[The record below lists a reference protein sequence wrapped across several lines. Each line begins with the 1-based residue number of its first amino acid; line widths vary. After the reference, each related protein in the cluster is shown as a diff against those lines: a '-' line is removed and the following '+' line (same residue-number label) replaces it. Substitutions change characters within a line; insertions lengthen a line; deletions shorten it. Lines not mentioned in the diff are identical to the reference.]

1 MPNRSRDNV
10 RRDFRG
16 DYGYRDDQFEDRR
29 SDRQNFNDT
38 AGRHTRT
45 PYGFDRGE
53 TYFGSGRMGYGD
65 GMTDAEPNHSFG
77 SSWRDSTGY
86 SNYDYPER
94 RYESTER
101 RAGFG
106 RDAYGLGYGGDWEPE
121 ANRRRQ
127 RGDFSNYEGRDRNDF
142 DRSYDD
148 RRYGR
153 SDRGSNRTNYPNSES
168 GFNSDRSG
176 NRDERS
182 WWDRASDEV
191 SSWFGDEDAE
201 RRRRMDETR
210 GHRGR
215 GPKNYTR
222 SDERIREDIN
232 DRLTDHDYLDASNI
246 DVAVNSSDVT
256 LTGTV
261 NSRYEK
267 RLAEDIAENVSGVKN
282 VENRIRVENES
293 QRISANGTSTQNTL
307 TNTQTDTSETTTPQ
321 TTTGTTPGQAK
332 GRSTTT

>member
-1 MPNRSRDNV
+1 
-10 RRDFRG
+10 
-16 DYGYRDDQFEDRR
+16 
-29 SDRQNFNDT
+29 
-38 AGRHTRT
+38 
-45 PYGFDRGE
+45 
-53 TYFGSGRMGYGD
+53 MGYGD
-65 GMTDAEPNHSFG
+65 GITDAEPNHSFG
-77 SSWRDSTGY
+77 SSWRDSTGN

-142 DRSYDD
+142 DRSYGD

-153 SDRGSNRTNYPNSES
+153 SDRTPYPTSEG
-168 GFNSDRSG
+168 GFYDDRSG
-176 NRDERS
+176 NRGERS
-182 WWDRASDEV
+182 WWDRTSDEV

-222 SDERIREDIN
+222 SGERIREDIN

-246 DVAVNSSDVT
+246 DVAVNGSDVT

-261 NSRYEK
+261 NTRYEK
-267 RLAEDIAENVSGVKN
+267 RLAEDIADNVSGVKN

-293 QRISANGTSTQNTL
+293 QRISATGTSTQNTL
-307 TNTQTDTSETTTPQ
+307 TNTQTDTSQTATPQ
-321 TTTGTTPGQAK
+321 TTTGTTGQAK

>member
-1 MPNRSRDNV
+1 MPNRFRDNEG
-10 RRDFRG
+10 RDLRD
-16 DYGYRDDQFEDRR
+16 DYGYRDDYFEGGR
-29 SDRQNFNDT
+29 SDQRNFNDT
-38 AGRHTRT
+38 ANRQTRT
-45 PYGFDRGE
+45 PRGFDRGE
-53 TYFGSGRMGYGD
+53 NYFGSGRMGYGD
-65 GMTDAEPNHSFG
+65 GMQDVQPNHSFG

-86 SNYDYPER
+86 SNYDNPDR

-106 RDAYGLGYGGDWEPE
+106 RDAYGIGYGGDWEPE
-121 ANRRRQ
+121 ANRRRG
-127 RGDFSNYEGRDRNDF
+127 RGDYSNYEST
-142 DRSYDD
+142 DRSKYDRGYND
-148 RRYGR
+148 RGYGR
-153 SDRGSNRTNYPNSES
+153 SAYGSNYSNYPSSES
-168 GFNSDRSG
+168 GFHEGRADNRNDR
-176 NRDERS
+176 N

-201 RRRRMDETR
+201 RRRQMDRTR

-246 DVAVNSSDVT
+246 EVAVQASEVT

-261 NSRYEK
+261 NSRHEK
-267 RLAEDIAENVSGVKN
+267 RLAEDIAEDVSGVHN
-282 VENRIRVENES
+282 VENRLRIENDQ
-293 QRISANGTSTQNTL
+293 QRLSTSGITTQNTFG
-307 TNTQTDTSETTTPQ
+307 TTPADTSQTTSPQ
-321 TTTGTTPGQAK
+321 TTTGTTGQAK